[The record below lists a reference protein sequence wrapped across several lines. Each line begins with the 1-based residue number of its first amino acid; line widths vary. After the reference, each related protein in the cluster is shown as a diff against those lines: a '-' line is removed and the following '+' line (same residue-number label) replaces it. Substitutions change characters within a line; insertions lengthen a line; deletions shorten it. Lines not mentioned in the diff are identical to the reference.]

1 MTDWLDSYR
10 ARQMAEAEDRAAV
23 LSQVD
28 DDPSAVARIVAGP
41 LGPSA
46 VCADRGRD
54 GVVSIIVAA
63 LAVYNAP
70 EIVRAMGW

>member
-28 DDPSAVARIVAGP
+28 DDPSAVAQIVAALSARP
-41 LGPSA
+41 LFALIGDA
-46 VCADRGRD
+46 M